1 MAHASP
7 ATMLE
12 RAEKICLGVRNLEIE
27 CDGRRIGPVTLSV
40 GIAMFP
46 DHGESGQAVLQ
57 AADAA
62 LYRAKAAGR
71 NRVVMED

>member
-1 MAHASP
+1 
-7 ATMLE
+7 
-12 RAEKICLGVRNLEIE
+12 
-27 CDGRRIGPVTLSV
+27 V
-40 GIAMFP
+40 GIAIFP

-71 NRVVMED
+71 NCVVMANDVTPMTGGGAVPPGGHRTA